1 MMMMAMMMVMMMIT
15 NDDDGDDD
23 YLNDVV
29 PDHALPLLL
38 GPRRGVV
45 NGLSNGAA
53 NRAAGGHR
61 GLYWKCAR
69 QQQQHK
75 SHQLHTTIIDQQ
87 YLHIYIYI
95 KPTS

>member
-1 MMMMAMMMVMMMIT
+1 MMVMMMIT
-15 NDDDGDDD
+15 NDNGDDDDDD

-45 NGLSNGAA
+45 HGLSNGAP

-61 GLYWKCAR
+61 GLHWKFGE
-69 QQQQHK
+69 QQQQP
-75 SHQLHTTIIDQQ
+75 TTRSRPPWPA
-87 YLHIYIYI
+87 LEVC
-95 KPTS
+95 